1 MTGSHAGLFC
11 YDKADE
17 VNKMVKYYEDNYCR
31 ELDTVIT
38 EVLHEEDRTYIR
50 LADTIF
56 YAQGGGQK
64 SDRGMI
70 VIGDTE
76 YHMLKSI
83 KDENGDPVHL
93 TDIPDPQPGQ
103 QVHLILDWDF
113 RYLQMKLHTCLH
125 IMHLLIKE
133 QIGHEIENP
142 LVADIEETFAYNK
155 YPNAVVSDVD
165 MEQVEQNMN
174 ELFSQDVEVTTFE
187 NVNDSHY
194 RYWKC
199 RDDIIP
205 CGGIHV
211 YRLSEIGK
219 IKLSSH
225 AKKGKMTV
233 KVELA

>member
-1 MTGSHAGLFC
+1 
-11 YDKADE
+11 
-17 VNKMVKYYEDNYCR
+17 MVKYYDYNYCR
-31 ELDTVIT
+31 ELDTTIT
-38 EVLHEEDRTYIR
+38 EILHGGDSTFIR

-64 SDRGMI
+64 SDRGLI
-70 VIGDTE
+70 VIDGKE
-76 YHMLKSI
+76 YHMLKSV

-93 TDIPDPQPGQ
+93 TDIPDPQTGQ

-125 IMHLLIKE
+125 IMHLIIEE
-133 QIGHEIENP
+133 QICHEIENP

-155 YPNAVVSDVD
+155 YPNAVVSGVD
-165 MEQVEQNMN
+165 MEQVERNMN
-174 ELFSQDVEVTTFE
+174 ELFAQDIEVITYDNE
-187 NVNDSHY
+187 NDAHY

-199 RDDIIP
+199 RDAVIP

-211 YRLSEIGK
+211 HHLSEIGN

-233 KVELA
+233 KVELL

>member
-1 MTGSHAGLFC
+1 
-11 YDKADE
+11 
-17 VNKMVKYYEDNYCR
+17 MVKYYEDNYCR
-31 ELDTVIT
+31 ELDTTIT
-38 EVLHEEDRTYIR
+38 EVLHEGDNTYIR

-70 VIGDTE
+70 IRDGKE

-93 TDIPDPQPGQ
+93 TDIPDPQSGQ

-113 RYLQMKLHTCLH
+113 RYFQMKLHTCLH
-125 IMHLLIKE
+125 IMHLLIEE

-142 LVADIEETFAYNK
+142 LVADIEESFAYNK
-155 YPNAVVSDVD
+155 YPNAVVSGVD
-165 MEQVEQNMN
+165 IGQVERNMN
-174 ELFSQDVEVTTFE
+174 ELFTQDIEVTTYE
-187 NVNDSHY
+187 NENDAHY

-199 RDDIIP
+199 RDAVIP

-211 YRLSEIGK
+211 HHLNEIGI